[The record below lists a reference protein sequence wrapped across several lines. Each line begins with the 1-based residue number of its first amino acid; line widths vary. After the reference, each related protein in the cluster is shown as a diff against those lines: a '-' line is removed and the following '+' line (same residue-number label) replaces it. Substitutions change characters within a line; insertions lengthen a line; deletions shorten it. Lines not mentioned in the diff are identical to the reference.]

1 MEIEEESTSSSH
13 VSIGFPLGLALLV
26 TLILFICCFF
36 FCCIHWDKIEAFLI
50 SYGVINNPQHPHINM
65 QQPDLPSSN
74 LQQKPPFLL
83 PIKPEMNGESL
94 PVVMPGEVVPRF
106 MAIACPC
113 QPPTHQHERIQIQ
126 MMHKPPLSQ
135 PNDFVNCTVCT

>member
-26 TLILFICCFF
+26 TLILFICCCF

-50 SYGVINNPQHPHINM
+50 TYGVINNSHINM

-74 LQQKPPFLL
+74 LQQKPPFL
-83 PIKPEMNGESL
+83 PPKQGKDSVSL

-113 QPPTHQHERIQIQ
+113 QPPTHHHERIQIQ
-126 MMHKPPLSQ
+126 LHKPPYTQS
-135 PNDFVNCTVCT
+135 NDFSNYTVCT